1 MIDYFSQNLWQAWAL
16 IALVCLILEL
26 TNGDFFIMSFAIG
39 CVFGALAAAIGLGGV
54 AQIIVFAVFTV
65 LSLLVVR
72 PIALRYFHRGE
83 DKRESNAEALI
94 GRIGL
99 VTDAIP
105 ANGYGRV
112 KIDGDSWKAKSGNG
126 EAIEAGKHAR
136 VMKLESII
144 ATVEETEES
153 NN

>member
-1 MIDYFSQNLWQAWAL
+1 M
-16 IALVCLILEL
+16 
-26 TNGDFFIMSFAIG
+26 
-39 CVFGALAAAIGLGGV
+39 
-54 AQIIVFAVFTV
+54 
-65 LSLLVVR
+65 VR

-112 KIDGDSWKAKSGNG
+112 KIDGDSWKAKSGNR

-153 NN
+153 IN